1 MGGPLEKK
9 MRALFFLVA
18 LACSASGC
26 AVPRF
31 EVMPRYGRFSVAGEA
46 AVNAGALS
54 SGVDVEDAGLE
65 EDEDSIHGRA
75 GFKFGAPHFIVSGIS
90 PRFEGTGTLDAAV
103 DDGTNTIP
111 GGATVNTRLELGIY
125 DGLVVFDF
133 VPGDTLELALGVG
146 GNVLDFEL
154 AFEEVGTGTEVATEE
169 TFVVPLLAALG
180 AVQLGPLEL
189 QVLGAGFNA
198 SYQGDSIMYWSGD
211 AFLRLKLLG
220 GDEHVRVSLVGGYRI
235 NEFEIE
241 YDDEDATVDVD
252 LRLQGPY
259 AGLDITL

>member
-1 MGGPLEKK
+1 
-9 MRALFFLVA
+9 MRSSSLVVTA
-18 LACSASGC
+18 VACLVSAC
-26 AVPRF
+26 AVPRL
-31 EVMPRYGRFSVAGEA
+31 ELQPRYGRFSVAGEA

-54 SGVDVEDAGLE
+54 SGVDVEEAGLE
-65 EDEDSIHGRA
+65 EDEDTFHGRI
-75 GFKFGAPHFIVSGIS
+75 GFKVGAPHFIVSGIS
-90 PRFEGTGTLDAAV
+90 PKFEGTGTLDAAV

-111 GGATVNTRLELGIY
+111 GGAAVDTRLELGIY
-125 DGLVVFDF
+125 DGLVVFDL

-146 GNVLDFEL
+146 GNVLDFEM
-154 AFEEVGTGTEVATEE
+154 AFEDVGTGTEVATEE

-180 AVQLGPLEL
+180 AVQLGAFEL

-211 AFLRLKLLG
+211 AFLRLRFLG
-220 GDEHVRVSLVGGYRI
+220 GDDHVRASLVGGYRI

-241 YDDEDATVDVD
+241 YDDEDAAVDVD